1 MTSSP
6 IFRRITLTEVK
17 KTSNKRGSI
26 LKEIAALEREE
37 REILKNHHDPSY
49 SNWRASFLI
58 DEGMNTSGFM
68 QSTLA
73 SQGDTNLETIE
84 GNVEASY
91 QAYEGGSDALSNT
104 AITSSG
110 TGSGTDGG
118 FDLGKDYLGF
128 NGNSTPRYAA
138 LKPIDASKFDTLV
151 VTGIRG
157 NDSNGGEDPD
167 AADEDL
173 MVYYQLPG
181 QTTIQRLD
189 YSGGV
194 QQSGVEYKIIPVGSG
209 DGTLKDWSLG
219 LPSYARA
226 ENIRFILYQ
235 PTHHGTGFD
244 NYGITQ
250 INYRRTSPLTV
261 FVSLD
266 SPEASAFI
274 RTGSPSRASQSK
286 KQREKQLREQLEA
299 SKDYTDKKFGE
310 NFPGSTTP
318 APGEEDPTEQEKR
331 APRLGEYEPEVVDYN
346 TWKQETEEENP
357 QAKTSE
363 AEYQKYV
370 DTIEKEK
377 SFAALRSDQQ
387 PAAPEAAPVI
397 KTDSEGK
404 VDFNDFKQIQ
414 IKKEVTKLNTAIT
427 TEIKDGDNEGALKD
441 VDKILKVQPDNAE
454 AKLMKATVERRLG
467 DTESADKDQSAGLVN
482 YLNNPDWN
490 LPELEAKTPA
500 QIESQQKTE
509 SDALVQGLI
518 DGDEEIISEL
528 KPEEQ
533 SAYREFM
540 QKLKDEGGKLSQL
553 MSTLQAAGLT
563 FKDYLLH
570 NAGIRTY
577 TTEDPRVIKLPTQ
590 DAQDI
595 KNTIND
601 YLNQNVDPKDWSNLP
616 QQDLDAIN
624 DLLLGGPNRDQ
635 PRPGNI
641 YGPEGGL
648 VRDEYYNTI
657 GQIGSPSAFAN
668 HINVDKDGNLYVN
681 GISDTY
687 TFTDPEDAIFG
698 VADQAIQLT
707 SGINPNMDT
716 DYEYTLN
723 SGEKIPVSN
732 MPVQVNFDQNVPNF
746 NLGSSISQVIS
757 NPNSV
762 DQIAQL
768 SNTLPDQVQDV
779 LSDVKDKLPQ
789 VITSVVDGINPLGGI
804 LPRDVRDTI
813 TSSIVNAVANPML
826 TIATSTLTN
835 NPLDLSALIPP
846 QTAQQYGAELNVS
859 WFDGTAIGANG
870 EPIQIPIVS
879 IPQNYSDENIVVDS
893 DGRVTANDGTFPD
906 RTGFDIRTG
915 ISNYK
920 PSGTHNQLALAGQA
934 QLQVVIPRDGSEP
947 YVLYTD
953 HAYHNRDQPGPGE
966 EGYQGEVSHGI
977 IQTASNIIDGLSN
990 FLHGR
995 IPGSDNTGGMAGYP
1009 SNIRGDV
1016 IKQTKIPLGSLPL
1029 ESQEYIKNS
1038 AAYQNRD
1045 NAGVQT
1051 HYDNLDKEPP
1061 GSPANWEYMS
1071 NEQKVEWLDNNIEDL
1086 AAESPMELE
1095 EPELSPEEIAELS
1108 PEEQIAA
1115 ELTPFEHQDLEA
1127 QLERIYE
1134 ENPEYIDQMIDDYF
1148 DSPEQQE
1155 YNKET
1160 TDLYNLIKKEKKDAR
1175 NKWAIEKSRIAQ
1187 EYWEELV
1194 QWREDHK
1201 AFVQKKYDEYW
1212 PSQEWYNY
1220 PEYLSASDKEK
1231 PAAAR
1236 AAKAKA
1242 AQARKDYFAWQ
1253 EPINMKHYEESDKRF
1268 KEYDKL
1274 SITWPNE
1281 YEEYLAKNPNHN
1293 KKEQEAQKKLDSMIA
1308 ANTIRMDAFM
1318 MDVIAEYNAG
1328 QNYGPPEGWPTN
1340 PDEYQ
1345 DFDVSQTDQLIASA
1359 ATDAQELR
1367 WILNSGIPLTEK
1379 QRNDLIDR
1387 INGIKK
1393 SEGGLDALG
1402 NIASNIPRGDSVPI
1416 DPKTGQ
1422 PYPYGP
1428 TQFPGGNP
1436 QAKIAAKQTDGS
1448 VLTPTDAALVAGG
1461 NYAPYYTDYQAQTAQ
1476 NVLQNAPDD
1485 WDPVEE
1491 YGTGSKDDAQQM
1503 DNYLNSLPPA
1513 VLDDLKNPA
1522 KPDHN
1527 LLNLMLAMTAGGR
1540 VINQLGAAAQ
1550 AIERFWNKGK
1560 DARVKG
1566 EDTASWKDLWKD
1578 DRAQLGRSDANFQAG
1593 KPGNPLGRPDQAFNP
1608 FRPADKGGFLS
1619 APTPLVRQVGG
1630 RLTKPGMALG
1640 SQLNPDGTP
1649 RTAQQIQ
1656 GTDAGAEVG
1665 TAQQPFGGGP
1675 PEDVSNLTPP
1685 EGYPDPETDPDAY
1698 QDFDPG
1704 LTDDQRDSLEKE
1716 MMQAYE
1722 DNPEFAEFVDT
1733 EFENFLASNKEW
1745 SKFKDEFKTLNAQ
1758 EKAAKEEGRKER
1770 TAEISKRY
1778 NAYKDL
1784 KAQQEAISKEK
1795 YNAYRETQE
1804 WYKLPEYVK
1813 AEEKWKTLKSQLAAV
1828 GQNVT
1833 TDKAQYDKWVKA
1845 EKEYPAAE
1853 KAFIKISKE
1862 VRAKAAKAREA
1873 YFAEQEPRDKK
1884 DREELDKLYKSYD
1897 SLARSDDPDYWKKAE
1912 DTEKVRGIQKEIES
1926 LRAQRTRLMDQFMMD
1941 LMSQYNDGSY
1951 GEKESPFPEDPASD
1965 AVGGLGAQPGDE
1977 LAWGPKKPKGPPT
1990 TKTRRGATDA
2000 TAASTGMYPTMTPEI
2015 FKEKY
2020 GMSWQD
2026 YLKLPQFGQQSQK
2039 QQSSTDSGTQIAM
2052 NQGPSSPI
2060 KYYPDS
2066 DRYLPDRGGA
2076 GPGKIRPKGP
2086 AAFPTAKKLVPQQD
2100 FGSVADVYG
2109 GQGVDAATLASVAA
2123 QTQGSRPK
2131 KKKRTTVTASYK
2143 PKGSIIIEK
2152 KQLKSPNQFFNPD
2165 DIKPDYPK
2173 DPPPEMVNNY
2183 HPDLASGEKVS
2194 QRFNK
2199 LDPASAKAMPK
2210 TGNPHI
2216 DAKVEKAKNN
2226 PDKDGPAWHKKV
2238 TDKIRKARAQQR
2250 TGTGQSNG
2258 DDSNGNGG
2266 EG

>member
-1 MTSSP
+1 MASSP

-17 KTSNKRGSI
+17 KTSNKRGSL
-26 LKEIAALEREE
+26 LKELATLEKEE
-37 REILKNHHDPSY
+37 KEILKNHHDPSY

-58 DEGMNTSGFM
+58 EDGMNTSGFM
-68 QSTLA
+68 QSTLT

-84 GNVEASY
+84 GNVETSY

-138 LKPIDASKFDTLV
+138 LKPIDATKYDTIVL
-151 VTGIRG
+151 TGIRG

-173 MVYYQLPG
+173 MIYYQLPG
-181 QTTIQRLD
+181 ENTIQRLD

-194 QQSGVEYKIIPVGSG
+194 QQSGVDYKIIPVGSG
-209 DGTLKDWSLG
+209 DGTLKDWSIG

-244 NYGITQ
+244 NYGVTE
-250 INYRRTSPLTV
+250 INYQRRAPLTV

-387 PAAPEAAPVI
+387 PSAPEAAPVI

-467 DTESADKDQSAGLVN
+467 DTESADKDQSEGLKD
-482 YLNNPDWN
+482 YAKNPDWN
-490 LPELEAKTPA
+490 VPELKAPSE
-500 QIESQQKTE
+500 IESQQKTE
-509 SDALVQGLI
+509 AQTLVQGLI
-518 DGDEEIISEL
+518 DGDEEIISQL

-540 QKLKDEGGKLSQL
+540 QRLKDQGEGLGEKFSELATAIPPFASFL
-553 MSTLQAAGLT
+553 LQ
-563 FKDYLLH
+563 
-570 NAGIRTY
+570 NAGI
-577 TTEDPRVIKLPTQ
+577 TTHTEENPRVVPLPSNVTT
-590 DAQDI
+590 DV
-595 KNTIND
+595 KNTINN
-601 YLNQNVDPKDWSNLP
+601 YLNNNVDPKDWSNLS
-616 QQDLDAIN
+616 QKDLKALNKILEDTM
-624 DLLLGGPNRDQ
+624 GQ
-635 PRPGNI
+635 
-641 YGPEGGL
+641 
-648 VRDEYYNTI
+648 EYWKTV
-657 GQIGSPSAFAN
+657 GQIGRPDAFAE
-668 HINVDKDGNLYVN
+668 HIKVDDQGTPYVDGL
-681 GISDTY
+681 SDTY
-687 TFTDPEDAIFG
+687 TFQSKYEDALGDAYFG
-698 VADQAIQLT
+698 LPDKLIRLT
-707 SGINPNMDT
+707 SGLNPNMDT
-716 DYEYTLN
+716 PYEYTLE
-723 SGEKIPVSN
+723 SGEKIPIAN
-732 MPVQVNFDQNVPNF
+732 MPMQVNFSDDKPDLTQSIQNVIKNPE
-746 NLGSSISQVIS
+746 LLDTVSQAGNQV
-757 NPNSV
+757 
-762 DQIAQL
+762 A
-768 SNTLPDQVQDV
+768 DQV
-779 LSDVKDKLPQ
+779 KDGLE
-789 VITSVVDGINPLGGI
+789 TFVD
-804 LPRDVRDTI
+804 
-813 TSSIVNAVANPML
+813 NASEAISAMTDEFMMDLQP
-826 TIATSTLTN
+826 LTN
-835 NPLDLSALIPP
+835 IPDALSQAGHAAHVTAGYVPYWIGVSNLTNSPLNIPSVLTP
-846 QTAQQYGAELNVS
+846 QSEINDYAEMLGVS
-859 WFDGTAIGANG
+859 YFDGNNNDGPDG
-870 EPIQIPIVS
+870 ESVQIPIVS
-879 IPQNYSDENIVVDS
+879 VAKPYADGNIVVNP
-893 DGRVTANDGTFPD
+893 DGSVSRNDGTHGD
-906 RTGFDIRTG
+906 RTGIFPGGGD
-915 ISNYK
+915 
-920 PSGTHNQLALAGQA
+920 SGNVLADAGQA
-934 QLQVVIPRDGSEP
+934 QVQVVIPHDGSEP
-947 YVLYTD
+947 YVLRSDWAYYNTD
-953 HAYHNRDQPGPGE
+953 SVPGD
-966 EGYQGEVSHGI
+966 GEV
-977 IQTASNIIDGLSN
+977 ASGFLQNMANAVTDLSN
-990 FLHGR
+990 WIHGR
-995 IPGSDNTGGMAGYP
+995 PTGGENTGGMAGFP
-1009 SNIRGDV
+1009 SNIRGAV
-1016 IKQTKIPLGSLPL
+1016 SNETKIPLSSLPI
-1029 ESQEYIKNS
+1029 ESQEYIMSSELYQTRNNS
-1038 AAYQNRD
+1038 EVAQYYN
-1045 NAGVQT
+1045 
-1051 HYDNLDKEPP
+1051 NLDKTPP
-1061 GSPANWEYMS
+1061 GAPQSWDLMNT
-1071 NEQKVEWLDNNIEDL
+1071 EQKVHWLDNHQDNLITSEFIEKEPIDDL
-1086 AAESPMELE
+1086 TPEQISELT
-1095 EPELSPEEIAELS
+1095 
-1108 PEEQIAA
+1108 PEEQVAA

-1127 QLERIYE
+1127 QLETIYE
-1134 ENPEYIDQMIDDYF
+1134 ENPEYIDQMVDDYF

-1160 TDLYNLIKKEKKDAR
+1160 GDLYNLIKKEKSEAYS
-1175 NKWAIEKSRIAQ
+1175 KWSKEKNA
-1187 EYWEELV
+1187 
-1194 QWREDHK
+1194 K
-1201 AFVQKKYDEYW
+1201 ADKLWDEYQKFRNEYKALADKEYLEYL
-1212 PSQEWYNY
+1212 PTQEWYNY

-1231 PAAAR
+1231 PAAAK

-1242 AQARKDYFAWQ
+1242 ARARTEYFDRTSPRDREFYAQ
-1253 EPINMKHYEESDKRF
+1253 SSKLS
-1268 KEYDKL
+1268 KEYNDQRVIK
-1274 SITWPNE
+1274 TGE

-1328 QNYGPPEGWPTN
+1328 QNYGPPQGWPTN

-1359 ATDAQELR
+1359 AKDAQELR

-1393 SEGGLDALG
+1393 SEGGLDPLG

-1461 NYAPYYTDYQAQTAQ
+1461 NYAPYYTDFETQTAQ

-1491 YGTGSKDDAQQM
+1491 YGPGSKADAQQM

-1513 VLDDLKNPA
+1513 VLDDLKNPT

-1722 DNPEFAEFVDT
+1722 DNPEFAEFVDA
-1733 EFENFLASNKEW
+1733 EFDNFLASNKEY
-1745 SKFKDEFKTLNAQ
+1745 SKFKDGFKTLNAQ
-1758 EKAAKEEGRKER
+1758 EKAAKEEARKER

-1795 YNAYRETQE
+1795 YNVYRETQQ

-1862 VRAKAAKAREA
+1862 VRAKAEKAREA

-1884 DREELDKLYKSYD
+1884 DREELDKLYKSYE
-1897 SLARSDDPDYWKKAE
+1897 SLAVIKDPDYWKKVV

-1926 LRAQRTRLMDQFMMD
+1926 LRAQQTRLMDQFMMD

-1965 AVGGLGAQPGDE
+1965 AVGGLGADDGDE
-1977 LAWGPKKPKGPPT
+1977 LAWGGKKPKGPPT
-1990 TKTRRGATDA
+1990 TKTRNGALDA
-2000 TAASTGMYPTMTPEI
+2000 TKASTGMYPDMTPEK

-2020 GMSWQD
+2020 GMSYND
-2026 YLKLPQFGQQSQK
+2026 YLNLPQAGQR
-2039 QQSSTDSGTQIAM
+2039 QSSTDSGTQIAM

-2086 AAFPTAKKLVPQQD
+2086 AAFPTAKKRLPQKD

-2131 KKKRTTVTASYK
+2131 KKKLRQSVTASYK

-2152 KQLKSPNQFFNPD
+2152 RQLKSPNQFFNPD